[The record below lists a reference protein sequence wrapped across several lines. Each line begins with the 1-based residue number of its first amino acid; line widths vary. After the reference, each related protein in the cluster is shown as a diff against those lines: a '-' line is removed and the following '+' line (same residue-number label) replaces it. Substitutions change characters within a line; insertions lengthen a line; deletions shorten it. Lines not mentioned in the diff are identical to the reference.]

1 MTAAQPSRAY
11 AAVAARL
18 QFCIFVRALRIRF
31 VTAAHRHPHEKLDTH
46 SEPAAPV
53 KVDCYPISVLPRLS
67 RLFLD
72 YVSSREPLAPFFS
85 ATPRSESFA
94 VPVQDS
100 PLRSAVADLLL
111 EQNRGW
117 GASDRAL
124 AHIEK
129 LRHGAGA
136 FVTGQQV
143 ALFTGPMFT
152 LLKAAAV
159 IHRARLSGSVPIFWL
174 ASEDHDLAEAD
185 HVTLPTR
192 HALQTLKLHR
202 DSAHAAQPVGSL
214 PLGLGINSVLDR
226 AAELIG
232 GTPEFDLLREAYT
245 PEATFASAFARFLSA
260 VFAEHGLVIIDGSTR
275 AFHAAGARVLRFAL
289 ENAAELEAALHERD
303 KLLAERGYHSQVLVA
318 PGSSL
323 LFLIEEGS
331 GARTP
336 LRRKNGSWLAG
347 KKSYATDDLLAILDT
362 APERLSPNALLRPVF
377 QDSLLPTQAIVGGPA
392 EIAYYAQNQVVYQA
406 ILGRTTPVLPRLSA
420 TLIEPAVAKIL
431 DQYQLSLEDIL
442 AGHPDELA
450 HRLGARSLP
459 VEGKLKLAAAGN
471 ALDAE
476 LDALLAW
483 CQALDPSLGRA
494 AGVSASKM
502 RYQMNRLRRLAA
514 NYQLQRD
521 ASIRR
526 HVDTLSFQLFPD
538 RHPQERTIGG
548 VAYLARYGSQLLST
562 LIDQATPDCPGHKA
576 IWL

>member
-1 MTAAQPSRAY
+1 M
-11 AAVAARL
+11 
-18 QFCIFVRALRIRF
+18 
-31 VTAAHRHPHEKLDTH
+31 
-46 SEPAAPV
+46 

-72 YVSSREPLAPFFS
+72 YAAGREPLAPFFS
-85 ATPRSESFA
+85 ATPFTSAF
-94 VPVQDS
+94 PIPPQD
-100 PLRSAVADLLL
+100 PTLRSSVADLLL
-111 EQNRGW
+111 HQNQSWNAGP
-117 GASDRAL
+117 AAL
-124 AHIEK
+124 AGIEK
-129 LRHGAGA
+129 LRQGAGA

-143 ALFTGPMFT
+143 ALFTGPLFT
-152 LLKAAAV
+152 LLKAATV
-159 IHRARLSGSVPIFWL
+159 IHRAKLSNSVPIFWL

-192 HALQTLKLHR
+192 HALQTLKLNHQ
-202 DSAHAAQPVGSL
+202 AAQAAQLVGNLPVGNL
-214 PLGLGINSVLDR
+214 PLGHGITVVLDR

-232 GTPEFDLLREAYT
+232 GTPEFDLLTACYT
-245 PEATFASAFARFLSA
+245 PDATFASAFARFLSA
-260 VFAEHGLVIIDGSTR
+260 VFADHGLVVIDASTR
-275 AFHAAGARVLRFAL
+275 AFHALGAPVLRHAI
-289 ENAAELEAALHERD
+289 EHAAELEAALHDRD

-323 LFLIEEGS
+323 LFLLDEET
-331 GARTP
+331 GARIP
-336 LRRKNGSWLAG
+336 LRRKNGAWSTTHPGAPSG
-347 KKSYATDDLLAILDT
+347 VGVSGTAKTSYSTADLLAILDA

-377 QDSLLPTQAIVGGPA
+377 QDYLLPTQAIVGGPA
-392 EIAYYAQNQVVYQA
+392 EIAYYAQNQVLYQA

-442 AGHPDELA
+442 AAHPDELA

-476 LDALLAW
+476 IDALLAW
-483 CQALDPSLGRA
+483 CESLDPSLARSA
-494 AGVSASKM
+494 QVSASKM

-514 NYQLQRD
+514 SYQLQRD
-521 ASIRR
+521 AGIRR
-526 HVDTLSFQLFPD
+526 HVDALSFNLFPD

-548 VAYLARYGSQLLST
+548 VAYLSRYGTQLLAT
-562 LIDQATPDCPGHKA
+562 LVDQATPDCPGHKA